1 MMKQWDQFAEKINA
15 LSLRERGILF
25 ALLSVGSLLIANSL
39 IIEPQLLKHKM
50 LSDGLKREQAQI
62 AALQAEISQRA
73 AGVLI
78 DPNADVK
85 RRLASTRKQIEEL
98 DQNLLA
104 VHKNLVR
111 PEKMADLLESILR
124 RNRKLQLVSLKTMP
138 VLNLAE
144 VSSSANNKVGE
155 GNNSGTAKSTEHAL
169 KTTTKLTD
177 GSEGATDGALYKHE
191 VEIVVEGSYLDMLA
205 TLQELEALP
214 EQVYWHSV
222 TLSVLEYPTASLTM
236 RVFTLSLDKKWLNL

>member
-1 MMKQWDQFAEKINA
+1 MAQSMMKQWDQFAEKINA

-25 ALLSVGSLLIANSL
+25 ALLSVGLLLIANSL
-39 IIEPQLLKHKM
+39 IIEPQLLKHKL
-50 LSDGLKREQAQI
+50 LSDGVSRERAQI

-73 AGVLI
+73 AGVLV

-85 RRLASTRKQIEEL
+85 RRLANSKKQIEEL
-98 DQNLLA
+98 DQNLLD

-138 VLNLAE
+138 VLNLAA
-144 VSSSANNKVGE
+144 VSESSVRSKGADDGA
-155 GNNSGTAKSTEHAL
+155 GGTAKNKARLNDH
-169 KTTTKLTD
+169 
-177 GSEGATDGALYKHE
+177 GAESVTDGALYKHE
-191 VEIVVEGSYLDMLA
+191 VEIVVEGSYLDMLV

-222 TLSVLEYPTASLTM
+222 TLSVLDYPTASLSM

>member
-25 ALLSVGSLLIANSL
+25 ALLSVGLLLIANSL
-39 IIEPQLLKHKM
+39 VIEPQLLKHKM
-50 LSDGLKREQAQI
+50 LSDSVKREQAQI

-73 AGVLI
+73 AGVLV
-78 DPNADVK
+78 DPNADMK
-85 RRLASTRKQIEEL
+85 KRLANTKKQIEEL
-98 DQNLLA
+98 DQNLLD

-144 VSSSANNKVGE
+144 LSSSPANSKVGE
-155 GNNSGTAKSTEHAL
+155 GGNSATTPAERAT
-169 KTTTKLTD
+169 KTKTKIND
-177 GSEGATDGALYKHE
+177 DSEGETEGALYKHE

-222 TLSVLEYPTASLTM
+222 TLSVLEYPTASLSV

>member
-25 ALLSVGSLLIANSL
+25 ALLSVGLLLIANSL
-39 IIEPQLLKHKM
+39 IIEPQLLKHKL
-50 LSDGLKREQAQI
+50 LSDGIKREQAQI

-73 AGVLI
+73 AGVLV

-144 VSSSANNKVGE
+144 PSDSSANGRGADGGAGASTKHK
-155 GNNSGTAKSTEHAL
+155 AKSNDQGA
-169 KTTTKLTD
+169 
-177 GSEGATDGALYKHE
+177 EGVTDGALYKHE

-222 TLSVLEYPTASLTM
+222 TLSVLEYPTASLSM

>member
-25 ALLSVGSLLIANSL
+25 ALLSVGLLLIANSL
-39 IIEPQLLKHKM
+39 IIEPQLLKHKL
-50 LSDGLKREQAQI
+50 LSDGIKREQAQI

-73 AGVLI
+73 AGVLV

-98 DQNLLA
+98 DQSLLA

-144 VSSSANNKVGE
+144 PSDSSANGRGADGGAGASTKHK
-155 GNNSGTAKSTEHAL
+155 AKSNDQGA
-169 KTTTKLTD
+169 
-177 GSEGATDGALYKHE
+177 EGVADAALYKHE

-222 TLSVLEYPTASLTM
+222 TLSVLEYPTASLSM